1 MGFFLGLHS
10 LTDWAL
16 LVLRIDLAA
25 TFFIHGIL
33 KWKMWNMQPNQQL
46 SPTMLNIFRILSVAE
61 PLGAVAL
68 LFGFLTQLA
77 ALGIAT
83 IMVGASIM
91 KSRKMHKKFHET
103 GGWELDTALLAGALI
118 LLAIGA
124 GAISLDRLVFGL

>member
-1 MGFFLGLHS
+1 MGFFFALHS
-10 LTDWAL
+10 LSDWAL
-16 LVLRIDLAA
+16 LILRIDLAA
-25 TFFIHGIL
+25 TFLIHGIQKL
-33 KWKMWNMQPNQQL
+33 KMWKMEPSQQL
-46 SPTMLNIFRILSVAE
+46 SPAMLNIFRILSIAE

-77 ALGIAT
+77 ALGIAI

-118 LLAIGA
+118 LIAIGA
-124 GAISLDRLVFGL
+124 GAISLDRVLFGL